1 MSYSRVIL
9 LEDRPECQRTRSL
22 RTETVARGN
31 SAGYWKFRHVF
42 FGLVVSTILS
52 CALLVS
58 NYLSAENSAVLVA
71 FNFLFVSLTFPL
83 NGPLTKKVFMLLAC
97 ETVGLLWNKMLSM
110 FASYY
115 GKTVNVLCS
124 FLNPFVN
131 LIWIVTFYSIT
142 LTILEGSVRKG

>member
-1 MSYSRVIL
+1 
-9 LEDRPECQRTRSL
+9 
-22 RTETVARGN
+22 
-31 SAGYWKFRHVF
+31 
-42 FGLVVSTILS
+42 
-52 CALLVS
+52 
-58 NYLSAENSAVLVA
+58 
-71 FNFLFVSLTFPL
+71 
-83 NGPLTKKVFMLLAC
+83 MLLAC